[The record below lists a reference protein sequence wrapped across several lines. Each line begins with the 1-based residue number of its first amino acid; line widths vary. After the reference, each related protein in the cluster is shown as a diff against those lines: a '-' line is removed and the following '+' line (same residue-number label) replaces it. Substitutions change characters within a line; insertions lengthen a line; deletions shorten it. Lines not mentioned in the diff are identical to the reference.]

1 MLMYA
6 LEMYEINV

>member
-6 LEMYEINV
+6 